1 MLGAIL
7 MVCGI
12 GLLVYAIIVC
22 VCISGLGG
30 GASIGTLVFMACC
43 VVGIIALLYFAP
55 EIVNMKISVSF

>member
-12 GLLVYAIIVC
+12 GLLVYVIVVC

-30 GASIGTLVFMACC
+30 GASIGTLIFMACC
-43 VVGIIALLYFAP
+43 VVGVVALLYFAS
-55 EIVNMKISVSF
+55 EIVNMKINISF